1 MDLVS
6 ALSILSRQPVQAEHG
21 TAVLPGAWLPLV
33 LPLTGLSPRVRADW
47 LLALPDAPLDD
58 RVSAAL
64 AGERVQQAWDL
75 VIATPAPLTSI
86 GRLDLVL
93 SLWQAQEFARLG
105 LPAPGGPV
113 LVCSDTEVPHLAED
127 AVSSLRLVQDLL
139 SPLPWPRWSG
149 PLLLVVDHPHLDPFP
164 GQDRLLRPAAPGL
177 RLLAPPAGQARR
189 ELLCA
194 QFALL
199 ALDLTAPPRGGWP
212 AWLGRGLAE
221 VARAKGRDGGPS
233 PVGMQALRHDAG
245 AAALRAVLL
254 SAQPDPSLAGAI
266 CAYLTHPRRRAHLAN
281 LLELLRH
288 GIPAEGAL
296 HVAYDV
302 TIEKLL
308 TDR

>member
-1 MDLVS
+1 MDLVT
-6 ALSILSRQPVQAEHG
+6 ALSVLSAQPVRAERG
-21 TAVLPGAWLPLV
+21 TVELAGAYVPLCV
-33 LPLTGLSPRVRADW
+33 PLAGLSPRLRADW

-64 AGERVQQAWDL
+64 AGERVDKAWEL

-105 LPAPGGPV
+105 LPAPSGPV
-113 LVCSDTEVPHLAED
+113 QVCSDNAVPHLAED
-127 AVSSLRLVQDLL
+127 AESAVRLVQDLL

-149 PLLLVVDHPHLDPFP
+149 PLLLVVDRPRLDPFP
-164 GQDRLLRPAAPGL
+164 GHDRLVRPAAPGL
-177 RLLAPPAGQARR
+177 RLHAPPEGLARR

-194 QFALL
+194 ELTLL

-212 AWLGRGLAE
+212 PWLSCGLAQ

-233 PVGMQALRHDAG
+233 PVGMQAMRQNAG
-245 AAALRAVLL
+245 PEVLRAVLL
-254 SAQPDPSLAGAI
+254 SPQPDPPLAGAI

-288 GIPAEGAL
+288 GVPAEGAL
-296 HVAYDV
+296 RVAYDV